1 MAVRV
6 TMSVRARVRAEV
18 RSWVRFDLS
27 CANEVSI
34 FVTVTVHVQ
43 WIVILAKYLLL
54 RSYVN

>member
-1 MAVRV
+1 
-6 TMSVRARVRAEV
+6 MSVRVRVRADV

-27 CANEVSI
+27 YANEVSI